1 MSRHV
6 HLSSTALLLALLCT
20 AVPPALADNS
30 KDRPANLQPLLAVPP
45 PPPEM
50 QAFDESFE
58 PQVTIRRQERETR
71 EEYRHNGKLYMVK
84 VTPQGSAPYYLID
97 RTGDGSFVRSES
109 TNPPLTPP
117 MWVIGT
123 F

>member
-1 MSRHV
+1 MSRRIC
-6 HLSSTALLLALLCT
+6 LRSTACLLALLF
-20 AVPPALADNS
+20 AVATPVMADS
-30 KDRPANLQPLLAVPP
+30 KGQPANLQPLPAVPP

-84 VTPQGSAPYYLID
+84 VTPQGAAPYYLID